1 MQLTLERMLLKEIE
15 QNLSSKELINASK
28 YINLSYSIFSTDEQ
42 LWEEIKHAFGDRYIS
57 IFEKYSNKIIANRF
71 INELLLKYYP
81 CERTVK
87 YALVNS
93 LKSKQDTVLFEMP
106 VLDSRVDVCR
116 INGNSYAY
124 EIKTEFDSLKRLRKQ
139 IDDYSN
145 VYEYVFVVIPKS
157 FYKEVIEVIPDYC
170 GIRILQHDYNTG
182 KISFLAKRKAKKSP
196 NINPI
201 SQLNSLSKENIGMWL
216 YEKGIKKIP
225 YSKED
230 RINYIIKRYS
240 SMTINHAFK
249 QIVKFSYK
257 NNWSFLLE
265 HYNEILPIDI
275 QAFFNNS
282 LDPKLLYLKNM
293 D

>member
-1 MQLTLERMLLKEIE
+1 MQLTLEKMLLEEIE
-15 QNLSSKELINASK
+15 QKLSIEELINASK
-28 YINLSYSIFSTDEQ
+28 YINLSYSVFSTDEQ
-42 LWEEIKHAFGDRYIS
+42 LWGEIKHSFGDKYVN
-57 IFEKYSNKIIANRF
+57 IFEKYSDKIIANRF

-93 LKSKQDTVLFEMP
+93 LKNKHDTVLFEMP
-106 VLDSRVDVCR
+106 VLDSRIDVCR

-124 EIKTEFDSLKRLRKQ
+124 EIKTEFDSLKRLKKQ

-157 FYKEVIEVIPDYC
+157 FYKEVIEIIPDYC

-182 KISFLAKRKAKKSP
+182 KISFSAKRKAKKSP
-196 NINPI
+196 NINSI
-201 SQLNSLSKENIGMWL
+201 SQLRSLSKENIGMWL
-216 YEKGIKKIP
+216 FEKGIKKIP
-225 YSKED
+225 HSKEG
-230 RINYIIKRYS
+230 RINYIIERYS
-240 SMTINHAFK
+240 PRTINYAFK
-249 QIVKFSYK
+249 QIIKLSYK
-257 NNWSFLLE
+257 NNWNFLLE

-275 QAFFNNS
+275 QVFFNSS
-282 LDPKLLYLKNM
+282 LDPKLLYLKNI